1 MIVSCYVIV
10 CAHHLVALPLHR
22 QSTTKGVGKEYK
34 METKILKVVRQ
45 GEAFSVQSAKAEG
58 GQIQK
63 CNIVLRE
70 LGGKFENE
78 YVCAMLGNLAACRFH
93 EGDVVI
99 ATLRFSTHEYQGQ
112 IFQEILATDIVK
124 LNA

>member
-1 MIVSCYVIV
+1 
-10 CAHHLVALPLHR
+10 
-22 QSTTKGVGKEYK
+22 

-45 GEAFSVQSAKAEG
+45 GEAFSVQSAKADT

-70 LGGKFENE
+70 LGGGKFENE
-78 YVCAMLGNLAACRFH
+78 YVCAMLGNLATCRFY

-99 ATLRFSTHEYQGQ
+99 VTLRFSTHEYQGQ
-112 IFQEILATDIVK
+112 VFQEILATDIIRVNK
-124 LNA
+124 